1 VAPNREIARTSQ
13 AISGFAAL
21 KFSAEWFGH
30 PLKNREME
38 TALADP
44 TDTKTRLSGLGTL
57 PVKQILMLL
66 AGILAL
72 VGIVVA
78 SIHWARTP
86 DYKVLFANLS
96 DRDGG
101 AVMASLSQMNVPYR
115 FAEGGGAI
123 LVPGNLVHEA
133 RLKLASQGI
142 PKGGTV
148 GFELMETQRFGVT
161 QFQERLNFQRG
172 LEGELARSI
181 QALAAVQ
188 NARVH
193 LALPTQNG
201 FMREQQKPSASVL
214 LALHPGR
221 TLDRA
226 QVAGIVHLVASSV
239 PELSPKE
246 VSVIDQTGALL
257 SQNGESQSLGLDPGQ
272 LNYIRQ
278 IESGYIQRIVDILE
292 PILGREN
299 VRAQVTADVDFT
311 QTESTAELY
320 KPNQGNE
327 PAAVRS
333 QQMSESTERAGAGG
347 PQGIPG
353 AMTNQPPG
361 AATAPVNAP
370 AQTPQAAGQQG
381 AAGASGNTRK
391 DAVTNFEV
399 DKTVRVTR
407 MGSGQIKRLT
417 AAVVVNHRKTVAPD
431 GKVTWTP
438 LAQAEIENINAL
450 VREAVGFAKDR
461 GDSINVVNAP
471 FSREEAAKEPE
482 LPLWKQPFALD
493 IAKDGARWLG
503 LLVIAMLVIFAVIR
517 PALKALAPKPPP
529 APPAVEKEQNRLS
542 TTVEN
547 EVALPAP
554 PGVTDQATAVNRQE
568 EIMKLAKDNPATVAN
583 VVRNWVNNES

>member
-1 VAPNREIARTSQ
+1 MAPNREIARTSQ

-333 QQMSESTERAGAGG
+333 QQMSE
-347 PQGIPG
+347 
-353 AMTNQPPG
+353 
-361 AATAPVNAP
+361 
-370 AQTPQAAGQQG
+370 
-381 AAGASGNTRK
+381 
-391 DAVTNFEV
+391 
-399 DKTVRVTR
+399 
-407 MGSGQIKRLT
+407 
-417 AAVVVNHRKTVAPD
+417 
-431 GKVTWTP
+431 
-438 LAQAEIENINAL
+438 
-450 VREAVGFAKDR
+450 
-461 GDSINVVNAP
+461 
-471 FSREEAAKEPE
+471 
-482 LPLWKQPFALD
+482 
-493 IAKDGARWLG
+493 
-503 LLVIAMLVIFAVIR
+503 
-517 PALKALAPKPPP
+517 
-529 APPAVEKEQNRLS
+529 
-542 TTVEN
+542 
-547 EVALPAP
+547 
-554 PGVTDQATAVNRQE
+554 
-568 EIMKLAKDNPATVAN
+568 
-583 VVRNWVNNES
+583 